1 MEISNR
7 LSQTQSS
14 LTAIRVMLFVTT
26 HDYSLYMLGS
36 MQQKLTTVIY
46 MCVRER
52 NVSPR
57 LNIILFI
64 LKVFLA
70 LRKALLILC
79 KLFNLNYYSILI

>member
-14 LTAIRVMLFVTT
+14 LTAIRVMLFVAT

-46 MCVRER
+46 MCVREKCFY
-52 NVSPR
+52 
-57 LNIILFI
+57 LD
-64 LKVFLA
+64 
-70 LRKALLILC
+70 
-79 KLFNLNYYSILI
+79 